1 MSSQFQ
7 VRYLLSR
14 GGAMVIGILRTMCH
28 VITDV
33 TANHRPSSRKVRVLP
48 VRQFAV
54 RSSLITNTQA
64 RNISP
69 CSQSRNVNISIS
81 AIWFVGELVC
91 RRVVQLPKITPTSTF
106 HFTHRRSPFEL
117 HSVQQENTL

>member
-1 MSSQFQ
+1 LDAMSSQFQ

-33 TANHRPSSRKVRVLP
+33 TANHRPSSRTVRVLP

-54 RSSLITNTQA
+54 RSSLITNTRLRGA
-64 RNISP
+64 TTYAALMTSHDSMN
-69 CSQSRNVNISIS
+69 
-81 AIWFVGELVC
+81 EHLLC
-91 RRVVQLPKITPTSTF
+91 RVLNKMRECGTEYV
-106 HFTHRRSPFEL
+106 
-117 HSVQQENTL
+117 